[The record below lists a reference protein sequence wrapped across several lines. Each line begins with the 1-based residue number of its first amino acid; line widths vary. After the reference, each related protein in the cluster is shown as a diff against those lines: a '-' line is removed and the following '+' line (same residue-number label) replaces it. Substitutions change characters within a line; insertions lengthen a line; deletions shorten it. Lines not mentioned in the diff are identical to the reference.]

1 MPWRTS
7 ASETRFVTIVG
18 MVLFVLFLFQGSG
31 LSQDNS
37 ADIALESE
45 PRMMALNP
53 VTNRAVVTHGRTGS
67 ISIVDLNTA
76 RVIRAL
82 SIGRLPKGVAID
94 TELNLAV
101 ITKQGERSVTLVDL
115 NKNSVVADIH
125 IGNFTGSIAVNSRT
139 HIAAVTSRIDF
150 HVYFVDLIK
159 KKVVGKTRVGLNA
172 IDIAIDPIRNTALV
186 LSPIM
191 KTLRIID
198 MNSYRIIDTIY
209 LEKRPQAID
218 VNPLKQKAIIASYRE
233 HSITE
238 LDLLTR
244 RATVIPV
251 HRYPLD
257 VAVNTI
263 DNRAVILCER
273 DQLLLVMDLDT
284 YSIIK
289 SYQLPRHPR
298 SVALNSLKNFA
309 VVADDELD
317 ALTIIPLPRSTTL
330 PKIKITS
337 PADNAEVPSGSV
349 TVAGTVENSA
359 DVLVNG
365 QAASVTGNTFSV
377 SLTMKTGQNTIAAVA
392 TDPHGRTACDT
403 VTVTV
408 ADADKATINGTVI
421 SSITGRLI
429 PLAMVTIKDSEGETR
444 TVTTIF
450 SGTFTAEIAAGA
462 YTGSVI
468 KLWYLPY
475 SFSGTAIAG
484 ETHAIT
490 IPLTPGEPVIEGL
503 IVKEVTESTAQI
515 SWKTDQP
522 TQCRVEYGTTT
533 AYGSIVSASV
543 TETKHSVVLT
553 GLSASTTYHFRVIA
567 ESESGTRAYSVDK
580 AFMTRGQINSIVIS
594 SPADG
599 ANISGNRV
607 FVRGSISNP
616 AGVET
621 GVTVNGLPASLS
633 NNQFAVNDVPLN
645 TGQNTI
651 TVVATDINGTKATK
665 SITVHANIPEN
676 FIELSAYPESGVAP
690 LEVALRIN
698 GTFSITDPVITATG
712 PGTVEQIP
720 SDNPDEYRY
729 RLNSEGI
736 YSFTLQA
743 IGPGGNAYTDTRSI
757 TVLPLQ
763 KMDTLLKRK
772 WSELKT
778 ALNSSDIDAAS
789 LSFVSESRNIY
800 KNLYNDLRPILQD
813 VVNELNMAPI
823 HMIAIG
829 GAKATYEIIV
839 TRDGIAYSFQLEF
852 LKDTDGIWRIYKF

>member
-7 ASETRFVTIVG
+7 ASETRFVTFVG

-31 LSQDNS
+31 LSQDDS

-45 PRMMALNP
+45 PRMLALNP

-67 ISIVDLNTA
+67 ISIVDLNTE
-76 RVIRAL
+76 RVVREL

-172 IDIAIDPIRNTALV
+172 IDIAIDPVRNTALV
-186 LSPIM
+186 LSPMM

-198 MNSYRIIDTIY
+198 MNSYRVIDTIY

-218 VNPLKQKAIIASYRE
+218 VNPLTQKAIIASYRE
-233 HSITE
+233 HSVTE

-244 RATVIPV
+244 GATVISV

-377 SLTMKTGQNTIAAVA
+377 SLTMKTGKNTIAAVA

-421 SSITGRLI
+421 SSITGGLI

-444 TVTTIF
+444 TFTTIF

-462 YTGSVI
+462 YTGNVI
-468 KLWYLPY
+468 KLWYLPC
-475 SFSGTAIAG
+475 SFSGTAFAG

-490 IPLTPGEPVIEGL
+490 VPLAPAEPVIEDL
-503 IVKEVTESTAQI
+503 IVSEVTENTAKI

-522 TQCRVEYGTTT
+522 TECRVEYGTTT

-543 TETKHSVVLT
+543 TEAKHSVVLS

-567 ESESGTRAYSVDK
+567 ESESGTRAHSVDTTFK
-580 AFMTRGQINSIVIS
+580 TGGQINSIVIT

-599 ANISGNRV
+599 ENISSNSV

-616 AGVET
+616 SGIET

-633 NNQFAVNDVPLN
+633 NNQFAVNDVLLN

-651 TVVATDINGTKATK
+651 TVVATDINGTTATK

-676 FIELSAYPESGVAP
+676 FIELSAYPESGAAP

-729 RLNSEGI
+729 RLTSEGI
-736 YSFTLQA
+736 YSFILQA

-763 KMDTLLKRK
+763 QMDTLFRAK
-772 WSELKT
+772 WAELT
-778 ALNSSDIDAAS
+778 GALNNKDIAAALNLITS
-789 LSFVSESRNIY
+789 RSRERYQIIFDLLRDQLPAIMATHTGLVLQSITAESANYELNTMENGVAYSYKLSFVKDANGLWFIR
-800 KNLYNDLRPILQD
+800 
-813 VVNELNMAPI
+813 
-823 HMIAIG
+823 
-829 GAKATYEIIV
+829 
-839 TRDGIAYSFQLEF
+839 EF
-852 LKDTDGIWRIYKF
+852 